1 LFSQH
6 TNRKAH
12 SRLFPLAPVLL
23 PVVLCALA
31 LALGCSEEPAAQ
43 RQAGQRPAEAAEAPQ
58 QRAEAPLFSLP
69 DLQDAEVRLEEVL
82 ADRPAL
88 LVFWATWCS
97 YCRAEIPALNKLQA
111 EHRDEISLLAINIQ
125 ESGAKVGSFA
135 EKEGITYRIL
145 LDSDA
150 QVTNLYGITGIPSL
164 ILIDRQRRIHYQG
177 HVVEEAE
184 AKLSE
189 LLGEDAG

>member
-6 TNRKAH
+6 TDREAH
-12 SRLFPLAPVLL
+12 SRLFLLAPVLL
-23 PVVLCALA
+23 PVSLCVLA

-43 RQAGQRPAEAAEAPQ
+43 GQVAQRPAEAAEAPQ
-58 QRAEAPLFSLP
+58 QRAEAPLFALP
-69 DLQDAEVRLEEVL
+69 DLQDTEVRLEEVL
-82 ADRPAL
+82 ADKPAL
-88 LVFWATWCS
+88 LVFWATWCT
-97 YCRAEIPALNKLQA
+97 YCRAEIPDLNRLQA
-111 EHRDEISLLAINIQ
+111 ERGDEVSLLAIDIQ
-125 ESGAKVGSFA
+125 ESRRKVSAFA
-135 EKEGITYRIL
+135 DKEGIAYRIL

-150 QVTNLYGITGIPSL
+150 QVARRYGITGIPSL
-164 ILIDRQRRIHYQG
+164 ILIDRQGGIHYQG